1 MAYKEVNIL
10 YEKELL
16 GISSAEAL
24 VNTLWLLN
32 SVHFGL
38 RGYGD
43 HRQMA
48 WGDVNLLQKTDG
60 TEYLEYTEW
69 QTKSRSGA
77 EPQNIRTV
85 KPKAFSTQLASLEE
99 IQFFL
104 YKFYVQKRPGLM
116 QQLDVPLHVSINHT
130 RSSVFSNNK
139 S

>member
-1 MAYKEVNIL
+1 
-10 YEKELL
+10 
-16 GISSAEAL
+16 
-24 VNTLWLLN
+24 
-32 SVHFGL
+32 
-38 RGYGD
+38 
-43 HRQMA
+43 MA

-104 YKFYVQKRPGLM
+104 YKFYAQKRPGLM

-139 S
+139 SYFKSSAMGVNKLKSLTKFMAEKAGPESQRLTNYNARNRMIKK